1 MALDLDD
8 LMFNKCC
15 APMGHGQLWLFGFEE
30 ILSGSRAVQGVC
42 FGHRYFF
49 GFLMHVEGQTKITS
63 VIHRINKML
72 PQNPAV
78 VSLEYFPIQESSAM
92 DNVPWLWFA
101 DSNVFSKTQRWPGVT
116 PAAFCSVPAKPKR
129 FGSFA
134 WDSGEVFGTSSFCF
148 SQTHNRAKPHVFNY
162 VILLW

>member
-1 MALDLDD
+1 MIWCFTNAARQWAMANCD
-8 LMFNKCC
+8 C
-15 APMGHGQLWLFGFEE
+15 
-30 ILSGSRAVQGVC
+30 SGLKNFWAVQGRFKGYVLD
-42 FGHRYFF
+42 RYFI

-63 VIHRINKML
+63 VIHRINRML

-101 DSNVFSKTQRWPGVT
+101 DSNFFSKTQRSPGVT

-134 WDSGEVFGTSSFCF
+134 WDSGEVFGTSSFWF
-148 SQTHNRAKPHVFNY
+148 SQTHSRAKPHVFNY